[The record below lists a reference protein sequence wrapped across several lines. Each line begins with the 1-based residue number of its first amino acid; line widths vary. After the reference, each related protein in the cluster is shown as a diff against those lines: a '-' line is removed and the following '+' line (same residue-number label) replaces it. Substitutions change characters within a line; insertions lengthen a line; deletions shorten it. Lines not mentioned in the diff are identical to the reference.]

1 MVGRSD
7 EVRQALTALG
17 GDAEFRGVVLMGGSG
32 VGKSTL
38 ARALANILE
47 SRELNVRFVLCT
59 ETGRAVP
66 FGAFYWLT
74 TLVTAREP
82 AVMLAAAQRALEQE
96 ENLVVAVDDA
106 HLLDPL
112 SASLVY
118 HLAARGSARLIVT
131 ITSGHALPDPV
142 IAMCKER
149 LLLTLRVEAFTRQ
162 QTELLAH
169 TVLGGDVAT
178 ELIDEL
184 QDRTAGNPLFLRGLL
199 IPGRE
204 NGVLVHTDAG
214 WQLHGTIGGGRGFG
228 RCGAAGLGGF
238 ARTLRR
244 RRGGPPRAPGN
255 YPVGCRPLAHCG
267 AFVSRRSGGSGNP
280 TRWDSAHATT

>member
-1 MVGRSD
+1 MVGRGD

-17 GDAEFRGVVLMGGSG
+17 GAAEFRGVVLMGDSG

-38 ARALANILE
+38 ARALADILE
-47 SRELNVRFVLCT
+47 SRELNVRVVVCT

-74 TLVTAREP
+74 TLATAHEP

-131 ITSGHALPDPV
+131 IRSGNAVPDAV
-142 IAMCKER
+142 IALWKEG
-149 LLLTLRVEAFTRQ
+149 LLLDLHIDPFTWQ
-162 QTELLAH
+162 QTEELARA
-169 TVLGGDVAT
+169 VLGDAVET
-178 ELIDEL
+178 RLINELHG
-184 QDRTAGNPLFLRGLL
+184 RTAGNPLMLRGLL
-199 IPGRE
+199 NAGRDG
-204 NGVLVHTDAG
+204 GVLVRTDHG
-214 WQLHGTIGGGRGFG
+214 WQLRGALHADRQLYDLLEFG
-228 RCGAAGLGGF
+228 LRSLAAEELE
-238 ARTLRR
+238 AVEVVAAAEVLDWETM
-244 RRGGPPRAPGN
+244 RGICVADA
-255 YPVGCRPLAHCG
+255 VASLE
-267 AFVSRRSGGSGNP
+267 RSGVIQMVA
-280 TRWDSAHATT
+280 DEAHTVAR